1 MRLLSP
7 PPLFLSVGP
16 HLSPQLCPGT
26 FICHD
31 ALSAQLLALTFP
43 SPNSATGPHILH
55 QSRIHFVR
63 AQTNPLR
70 VVHADT
76 HRCCGLIFFHLH
88 TGTYA
93 IFRINSGEREVF
105 SLSLDH
111 AQLLPGQR
119 NQQKKRGGGAALPD
133 LRLQPHPGQATSA
146 RFGCCG
152 KLRVRATWKKP
163 GTPKPAPARRP
174 CLGPP
179 ERGRGD

>member
-119 NQQKKRGGGAALPD
+119 NQQKKRGGRGS
-133 LRLQPHPGQATSA
+133 SA
-146 RFGCCG
+146 RLETAAPSGPGYQCSIWL
-152 KLRVRATWKKP
+152 LREAKSTGHVEEAWDPEARARP
-163 GTPKPAPARRP
+163 TPLPRTA
-174 CLGPP
+174 
-179 ERGRGD
+179 